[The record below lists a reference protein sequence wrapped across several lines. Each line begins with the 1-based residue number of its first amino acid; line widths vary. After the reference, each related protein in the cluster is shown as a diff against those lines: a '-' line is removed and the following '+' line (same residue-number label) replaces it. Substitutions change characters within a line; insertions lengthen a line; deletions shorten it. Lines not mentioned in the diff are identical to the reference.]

1 MSGRF
6 VMIFASAGIFIL
18 YLISAIT
25 QPATIGLNELGRYE
39 GNEIAAKG
47 IVVEKYYTKSEN
59 TVIKLRADN
68 TTVPV
73 FIKGCSDI
81 EVGDEI
87 KVIGKVQSYNGEMEI
102 IVSDCTK
109 IDVLKKWFSESI
121 SLLQLKSQPEK
132 YKDAN
137 INVTGYACSI
147 SSSEFC
153 LLDNISAPECQIGVY
168 LRKNSI
174 LPTEKAKV
182 FVKALF
188 RYDERTFCYFLDLES
203 SSHGV
208 GVID

>member
-18 YLISAIT
+18 YLISAIS
-25 QPATIGLNELGRYE
+25 QPATIELNELGRYE
-39 GNEIAAKG
+39 GNEISAKG
-47 IVVEKYYTKSEN
+47 IVVEKYYTSSEN
-59 TVIKLRADN
+59 TVIKLRDN
-68 TTVPV
+68 NITVPV

-87 KVIGKVQSYNGEMEI
+87 KVTGKVQSYNGEMEI
-102 IVSDCTK
+102 VVLDSAK
-109 IDVLKKWFSESI
+109 IDIMKKWFSESI

-153 LLDNISAPECQIGVY
+153 LIDNIRAPECQISVY

-174 LPTEKAKV
+174 LPADKAKV

-188 RYDERTFCYFLDLES
+188 RYDEKTFCYFLDLES
-203 SSHGV
+203 SSHEV
-208 GVID
+208 GIID